1 VATFVKRILL
11 RLGIIFGGWTTLGL
25 LASVNVYLVRSKLGM
40 HSDFIKTASAII
52 LEYWIYAALT
62 PPVLYIAQRFPLSAK
77 RWVRTVAIH
86 FAAYFAFCWA
96 EVALAE
102 LLHVPMMLPK
112 DFHGNTIWI
121 RFLDSFYYSL
131 WMYWPIVLIWNAY
144 EYYQRYL
151 ERDSRAAQLEAQLT
165 RAELEALRNQL
176 HPHFLFNTLN
186 SIASLMHEDLQGA
199 DDMIADLSYML
210 RAYLKDTKMQEIS
223 LRQEMDLLE
232 TYLRIQMRRFE
243 DRLRYEIDVSETL
256 YNAAVPTLLLQ
267 PFVEN
272 AILHGIAPKNSPGS
286 VAIAARQSGVHLVL
300 TVTDDGVGFT
310 PGENVGIGVSNSRS
324 RLKQLYGE
332 DQSVELVSAPGQG
345 TRVTVKLPF
354 QFILPNAGSLG
365 DEDTNV
371 DRGRRTLGTTTRS
384 VIAST

>member
-1 VATFVKRILL
+1 
-11 RLGIIFGGWTTLGL
+11 
-25 LASVNVYLVRSKLGM
+25 
-40 HSDFIKTASAII
+40 
-52 LEYWIYAALT
+52 
-62 PPVLYIAQRFPLSAK
+62 
-77 RWVRTVAIH
+77 
-86 FAAYFAFCWA
+86 
-96 EVALAE
+96 
-102 LLHVPMMLPK
+102 
-112 DFHGNTIWI
+112 
-121 RFLDSFYYSL
+121 
-131 WMYWPIVLIWNAY
+131 MYWPIVLIWNAY

-210 RAYLKDTKMQEIS
+210 RAYLKDTDMQEIS
-223 LRQEMDLLE
+223 LRQELDLLE

-243 DRLRYEIDVSETL
+243 DRLSYELDVAETL

-272 AILHGIAPKNSPGS
+272 AILHGIAPKNTPGRVVVS
-286 VAIAARQSGVHLVL
+286 ARQSGVHLVL
-300 TVTDDGVGFT
+300 TVSDDGVGFT
-310 PGENVGIGVSNSRS
+310 PGECEGIGVSNSRS

-371 DRGRRTLGTTTRS
+371 DRGRRTFGTTTRS
-384 VIAST
+384 VIASA

>member
-1 VATFVKRILL
+1 VKRILL
-11 RLGIIFGGWTTLGL
+11 RLSIIFGGWTSLGL
-25 LASVNVYLVRSKLGM
+25 LASVNVYLVRTKLGM
-40 HSDFIKTASAII
+40 HGDFLKTASAIV

-62 PPVLYIAQRFPLSAK
+62 PPVLYVAQRFPFSSKNLARTLS
-77 RWVRTVAIH
+77 IH
-86 FAAYFAFCWA
+86 FMAYLAFSWA
-96 EVALAE
+96 QVVLAE

-112 DFHGNTIWI
+112 DFHGPTFWI

-131 WMYWPIVLIWNAY
+131 WMYWPIVVIWNAY

-151 ERDSRAAQLEAQLT
+151 ERDSRAVQLEAQLT

-186 SIASLMHEDLQGA
+186 SIASLMHEDVQGA

-210 RAYLKDTKMQEIS
+210 RAYLKDTSMQEIS
-223 LRQEMDLLE
+223 LRQELEILE

-243 DRLRYEIDVSETL
+243 DTLSYEIDVPETL
-256 YNAAVPTLLLQ
+256 CNAAVPTLLLQ

-286 VAIAARQSGVHLVL
+286 VVIAARQCGVQLVL
-300 TVTDDGVGFT
+300 TVTDNGVGFT

-345 TRVTVKLPF
+345 TRVEVKLPF

-371 DRGRRTLGTTTRS
+371 DRGRRTVGTTTSS
-384 VIAST
+384 VITSA

>member
-1 VATFVKRILL
+1 MKRILL

-25 LASVNVYLVRSKLGM
+25 LASVNVYLVRTKMGM
-40 HSDFIKTASAII
+40 HGDFVKTASGIV

-62 PPVLYIAQRFPLSAK
+62 PGVLWVAQRVPLTAK
-77 RWVRTVAIH
+77 SWTRTLALH
-86 FAAYFAFCWA
+86 FGAYLIFSWTQTG
-96 EVALAE
+96 LAE

-112 DFHGNTIWI
+112 DFHGNTLWI

-131 WMYWPIVLIWNAY
+131 WMYWPIVFIWNAY

-151 ERDSRAAQLEAQLT
+151 ERDTRAVQLEAQLT
-165 RAELEALRNQL
+165 RAELHALRNQL

-210 RAYLKDTKMQEIS
+210 RAYLKDTNMQEIS
-223 LRQEMDLLE
+223 LRQELDLLE
-232 TYLRIQMRRFE
+232 TYLRIQKRRFE
-243 DRLRYEIDVSETL
+243 DHLAYELDVSETL

-272 AILHGIAPKNSPGS
+272 AILHGIAPKSGVGHVVIN
-286 VAIAARQSGVHLVL
+286 ARQSGTHLVL
-300 TVTDDGVGFT
+300 AVTDDGVGCT
-310 PGENVGIGVSNSRS
+310 PGDAEGIGMSNSRS
-324 RLKQLYGE
+324 RLKQLYAD
-332 DQSVELVSAPGQG
+332 DQSVELVSSPGQG
-345 TRVTVKLPF
+345 TTVTVKLPF
-354 QFILPNAGSLG
+354 QFILPSAGSLG

-371 DRGRRTLGTTTRS
+371 DRGRRTSGTTTRS
-384 VIAST
+384 VITAD